1 MFQKK
6 PCSTWLLWDNWRE
19 SSFHIPTTH
28 WLVPIIPESFS
39 SARNFWLRIVIRSD
53 FGIID
58 MTTALL
64 VDMLQQLI
72 TFNTTNILKKIL
84 LPFQTLITIS
94 IWLSLSLSLSLSIY
108 IYIYIYILPFWQNSL
123 HLFCLLICYT
133 CNIYVPPKIP
143 NPCLSVAIQLS
154 VSFVQPIIL
163 FFSNLMPL
171 LVSFSALYFMLRK
184 RLEQKGSRAVV
195 FYYRKFPLRWYCICH
210 ACHNI
215 LKTKNKTHT
224 MHGSSSFMLAQ
235 FLGYRD

>member
-1 MFQKK
+1 MHF
-6 PCSTWLLWDNWRE
+6 
-19 SSFHIPTTH
+19 
-28 WLVPIIPESFS
+28 
-39 SARNFWLRIVIRSD
+39 
-53 FGIID
+53 
-58 MTTALL
+58 
-64 VDMLQQLI
+64 
-72 TFNTTNILKKIL
+72 ILK
-84 LPFQTLITIS
+84 QD
-94 IWLSLSLSLSLSIY
+94 IY
-108 IYIYIYILPFWQNSL
+108 IYIYIYYLSDKIVFIYFAYLFVIPAIYMCLQKYLILVLVLRFN
-123 HLFCLLICYT
+123 
-133 CNIYVPPKIP
+133 
-143 NPCLSVAIQLS
+143 S

-224 MHGSSSFMLAQ
+224 MHGSSSFMLVQ